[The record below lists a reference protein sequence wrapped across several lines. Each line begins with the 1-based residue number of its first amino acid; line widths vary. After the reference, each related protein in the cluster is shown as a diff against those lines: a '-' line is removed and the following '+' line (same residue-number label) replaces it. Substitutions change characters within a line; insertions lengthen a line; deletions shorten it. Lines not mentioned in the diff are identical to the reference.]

1 MDALLIFTTTL
12 SIGTL
17 VLCFYTDLSHEKE
30 ERTMLKLIRQ
40 HDEIMR
46 HMTNIIELL
55 EQRIKKLEEEV
66 KKGENDG
73 RMDKG

>member
-1 MDALLIFTTTL
+1 MTALLIFTTTL

-30 ERTMLKLIRQ
+30 NRAMLKLIRQ
-40 HDEIMR
+40 HDEIVH
-46 HMTNIIELL
+46 HMINIIELL

-73 RMDKG
+73 RMDKR

>member
-1 MDALLIFTTTL
+1 MAALLIFTTIL

-17 VLCFYTDLSHEKE
+17 VFCFYTDLSHEKD

-40 HDEIMR
+40 HNEIMR
-46 HMTNIIELL
+46 HMTNCMGLL
-55 EQRIKKLEEEV
+55 EQRIKMLEQKV

-73 RMDKG
+73 

>member
-1 MDALLIFTTTL
+1 MAALLIFTTTL

-46 HMTNIIELL
+46 HITNCMGLL

-73 RMDKG
+73 

>member
-1 MDALLIFTTTL
+1 MAALLIFTTIL

-17 VLCFYTDLSHEKE
+17 VLCFYTDLSREKE
-30 ERTMLKLIRQ
+30 ERAMLKLIRQ
-40 HDEIMR
+40 HDEIVH
-46 HMTNIIELL
+46 HMINIIELL
-55 EQRIKKLEEEV
+55 EQRIKKLEQEV

>member
-1 MDALLIFTTTL
+1 MAALLIFTTIL

-30 ERTMLKLIRQ
+30 ERAMLKLIRQ
-40 HDEIMR
+40 HNEIMR
-46 HMTNIIELL
+46 HMTNCMGLL
-55 EQRIKKLEEEV
+55 EQRIKMLEQEV

-73 RMDKG
+73 

>member
-1 MDALLIFTTTL
+1 MAALLIFTTIL

-30 ERTMLKLIRQ
+30 ERAMLKLIRQ

-46 HMTNIIELL
+46 HMTNCMGLL
-55 EQRIKKLEEEV
+55 EQRIKMLEQEV

-73 RMDKG
+73 

>member
-1 MDALLIFTTTL
+1 MAALLVFTTIL

-40 HDEIMR
+40 
-46 HMTNIIELL
+46 L

-66 KKGENDG
+66 KKGENNG

>member
-1 MDALLIFTTTL
+1 MAALLISTTIL

-30 ERTMLKLIRQ
+30 ERAMLKLIRQ

-73 RMDKG
+73 

>member
-17 VLCFYTDLSHEKE
+17 VLYFYTDLSHEKE
-30 ERTMLKLIRQ
+30 ERAMLKLIRQ
-40 HDEIMR
+40 HDEIVH
-46 HMTNIIELL
+46 HMINIVELL

-73 RMDKG
+73 RMDKR

>member
-1 MDALLIFTTTL
+1 MTALLIFTTIL

-17 VLCFYTDLSHEKE
+17 VLCFYTDFLHEKE

-40 HDEIMR
+40 HDEIVH
-46 HMTNIIELL
+46 HMINIIELL

>member
-1 MDALLIFTTTL
+1 MAALLIFTTIL
-12 SIGTL
+12 SIDTL
-17 VLCFYTDLSHEKE
+17 VLCFYTDLSHEKD

-40 HDEIMR
+40 HNEIMR
-46 HMTNIIELL
+46 HMTNCMGLM

-73 RMDKG
+73 

>member
-1 MDALLIFTTTL
+1 MTALTILAIAL

-30 ERTMLKLIRQ
+30 DRAMLKLIRQ
-40 HDEIMR
+40 
-46 HMTNIIELL
+46 L

-73 RMDKG
+73 